1 MNWTTVIA
9 AIVGL
14 IGGVISGGFTAYTQ
28 LSSAEQKFS
37 IDRAE
42 KFKELFDDLHD
53 TDKSRIALLNLWQ
66 LYPDKRDQKIIVAA
80 AVETGQSD
88 LIETIV
94 GFEEEIRQYAGI
106 LQIKAMR
113 AAENERAEDF
123 IRNPA
128 LRILSR
134 VDAPRAAEV
143 LITYLRADIAKF
155 GDRYLS
161 NEIARELGR
170 LARLDERV
178 ALKIRQTAETD
189 DNLPKLFDY
198 ILYDSGRS
206 SAFVDRLTNGYAS
219 NDNMASLNSFLLK
232 SDFQPGDARPVT
244 ESVQRYV
251 VTALDDT
258 GADLFDIADA
268 IGGLKNRSLAD
279 AVEGDPNQPFARMIH
294 DVIINPNILDPVRQ
308 KAMEL
313 APRITPE
320 LALLAIAGVLKDG
333 SAELALQ
340 SEIERQLV
348 GIIART
354 ESSGRTARLP
364 DSCIGSDPQSCM
376 LDSDG
381 WTAWLASAESALR

>member
-1 MNWTTVIA
+1 MA
-9 AIVGL
+9 AVVGL

-42 KFKELFDDLHD
+42 KFKELFDDLHN

-123 IRNPA
+123 IKNPA
-128 LRILSR
+128 MRILSR

-143 LITYLRADIAKF
+143 LITYLQTDIAKY

-170 LARLDERV
+170 LARLDDRV
-178 ALKIRQTAETD
+178 ASKVRESADSSGQ
-189 DNLPKLFDY
+189 LPRLFEY
-198 ILYDSGRS
+198 ILYDSGRPS
-206 SAFVDRLTNGYAS
+206 GFVDRLKTGYES
-219 NDNMASLNSFLLK
+219 GKNMQPLNSFLLK
-232 SDFQPGDARPVT
+232 SEFLSDDAGPIT
-244 ESVQRYV
+244 ESVQRYIAV
-251 VTALDDT
+251 ALEDT
-258 GADLFDIADA
+258 GTDLFDIADA

-279 AVEGDPNQPFARMIH
+279 AVKGDPSHPFARQIH
-294 DVIINPNILDPVRQ
+294 DVIVNPHLLDPVRQ

-313 APRITPE
+313 APRIAPD
-320 LALLAIAGVLKDG
+320 LALFAIAGVLRDG
-333 SAELALQ
+333 SAEFSLQ

-354 ESSGRTARLP
+354 ESSGQSARLP
-364 DSCIGSDPQSCM
+364 DSCVGSDPQSCM

-381 WTAWLASAESALR
+381 WSAWLASAESDLK